1 MSMESDFSDVN
12 KTKEPAK
19 GSSAAER
26 EKALRMETALQMNG
40 VRLLEQHL
48 GRREDGVSVN
58 AGCCRAESSQPGSRA
73 AKVWL

>member
-26 EKALRMETALQMNG
+26 EKALRMETALQMHG
-40 VRLLEQHL
+40 GRL
-48 GRREDGVSVN
+48 
-58 AGCCRAESSQPGSRA
+58 
-73 AKVWL
+73 